1 MILPDSSSTPDS
13 TLPALQDLM
22 GVVAKLRSPQGGC
35 PWDLA
40 QTPQSLIPYILEE
53 AYEAVDALRRG
64 NPAEITEE
72 LGDLLFQVVIQA
84 QLGQEQEQYD
94 LNTIAAGI
102 RDKLIRRH
110 PHVFSDVSVEDTA
123 EVHQN
128 WERIKAEEKGQTT
141 TDSLLPKLQEY
152 ARVLPPLTAAQKIS
166 TKAASVGF
174 EFDDIQQVW
183 GKLHE
188 EIQELQEAVNGD
200 DRDHQESELGDIFF
214 ALVQIARWYKLNPD
228 SALQGT
234 NDRFLQRFALVE
246 ALAGKPLNQLS
257 SAELEQ
263 LWQAAKRKLREEDA
277 KPLFWK
283 VCRITV
289 TSPDRLDAIDF

>member
-128 WERIKAEEKGQTT
+128 YNA
-141 TDSLLPKLQEY
+141 
-152 ARVLPPLTAAQKIS
+152 
-166 TKAASVGF
+166 TKF
-174 EFDDIQQVW
+174 
-183 GKLHE
+183 
-188 EIQELQEAVNGD
+188 
-200 DRDHQESELGDIFF
+200 
-214 ALVQIARWYKLNPD
+214 
-228 SALQGT
+228 
-234 NDRFLQRFALVE
+234 RFGL
-246 ALAGKPLNQLS
+246 
-257 SAELEQ
+257 
-263 LWQAAKRKLREEDA
+263 
-277 KPLFWK
+277 
-283 VCRITV
+283 
-289 TSPDRLDAIDF
+289 

>member
-277 KPLFWK
+277 KPLF
-283 VCRITV
+283 
-289 TSPDRLDAIDF
+289 

>member
-277 KPLFWK
+277 KALFWK

-289 TSPDRLDAIDF
+289 TSPDRLDAID

>member
-1 MILPDSSSTPDS
+1 MILPDSSPTPVQA
-13 TLPALQDLM
+13 LPALQDLLA
-22 GVVAKLRSPQGGC
+22 VVAQLRSPEGGC
-35 PWDLA
+35 PWDQA

-84 QLGQEQEQYD
+84 QLGQEQGQYD

-110 PHVFSDVSVEDTA
+110 PHVFSDVTVENTA

-128 WERIKAEEKGQTT
+128 WERIKAEEKGQSA
-141 TDSLLPKLQEY
+141 TDSLRPKLQEY

-166 TKAASVGF
+166 AKAASVGF
-174 EFDDIQQVW
+174 EFDDIHQVW

-188 EIQELQEAVNGD
+188 EIQELQEALNGN
-200 DRDHQESELGDIFF
+200 DRAHQESELGDIFF

-246 ALAGKPLNQLS
+246 DLADKPLNQLS
-257 SAELEQ
+257 SRELDQ
-263 LWQAAKRKLREEDA
+263 LWQAAKRKIKGDSC
-277 KPLFWK
+277 
-283 VCRITV
+283 V
-289 TSPDRLDAIDF
+289 SPSSSDCSEGTEIKCNSSQPSP

>member
-277 KPLFWK
+277 KALFWK

-289 TSPDRLDAIDF
+289 TSPDRFDRFLT